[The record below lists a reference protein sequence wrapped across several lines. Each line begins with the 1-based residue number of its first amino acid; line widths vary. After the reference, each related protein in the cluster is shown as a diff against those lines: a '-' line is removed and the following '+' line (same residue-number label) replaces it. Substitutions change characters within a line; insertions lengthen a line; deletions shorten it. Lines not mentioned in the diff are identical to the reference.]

1 MEVAIIA
8 PFSNLTIITT
18 NSIPKEKERGDA
30 LIVRMIIWRPR
41 QQRETSLLSSK
52 SATTGRAFSERFLY
66 TAGGRRDEAPA
77 CHHCQFCAKR
87 SSINDDRS
95 ELDEKFPNFA
105 DK

>member
-30 LIVRMIIWRPR
+30 LIVRMIIWRR
-41 QQRETSLLSSK
+41 QQQETSLLSSK
-52 SATTGRAFSERFLY
+52 SATTDRALSERFLY

-77 CHHCQFCAKR
+77 CHHFA
-87 SSINDDRS
+87 
-95 ELDEKFPNFA
+95 NFVLR
-105 DK
+105 DLP